1 MYPTTAIIII
11 ETIATPII
19 RPISFILRVSFS
31 ADGLSVKRGT
41 IFGGTAWVV
50 EDGIWTVEGVDE
62 APIVDGIVFSVVQS
76 KMRSRNHWQIG
87 KQFQH
92 IM

>member
-19 RPISFILRVSFS
+19 RPISFILRVSV
-31 ADGLSVKRGT
+31 DGLSVKRGT
-41 IFGGTAWVV
+41 ILGGTVWAV
-50 EDGIWTVEGVDE
+50 EDGIWTVEDGDE

-92 IM
+92 MM

>member
-31 ADGLSVKRGT
+31 VDGLSVKLCT

-50 EDGIWTVEGVDE
+50 EDGIWTVEDGDE

-92 IM
+92 MM